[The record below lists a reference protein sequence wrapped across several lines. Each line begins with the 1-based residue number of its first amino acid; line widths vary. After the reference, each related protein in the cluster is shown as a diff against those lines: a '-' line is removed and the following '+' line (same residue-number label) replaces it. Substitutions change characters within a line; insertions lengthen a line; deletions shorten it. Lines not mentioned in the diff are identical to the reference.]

1 MRPMRKLIGSPL
13 RDNYA
18 VIDDKQFIEETK
30 DYRGDVGLDTEALG
44 YDVYTG
50 KLLSLQLSTP
60 TDSYL
65 IDCSYYNPIIAKD
78 FIENNC
84 IIAHNAKF
92 DIRYLMRYGIIPRNV
107 FDTFLVEKILQ
118 TDNKKSLKV
127 IAEKYC
133 GVELDKSVRGVIH
146 REGLSD
152 RVINYAFEDV
162 EYLHKI
168 KKAQEQLLKEELLEE
183 TAWLENKFVIVLSY
197 IEICGFTL
205 DIQKWMNKV
214 NTQKDVMN
222 AKLLELM
229 NYVVNNFKG
238 TKFVNQ
244 QLSLFEDTDCTCNV
258 DFNSPKEVVK
268 LFKKLGINTKTKDKK
283 TGLMKDS
290 VDAKVLKPQQEKFPI
305 IPIYLDYK
313 EAQKDFTTYGNTFIK
328 AINPITGR
336 LHTVF
341 DQLKNTGRISSGH
354 HNTNKKGEDDEE
366 DLFGNLELPNFQ
378 NIPNDLET
386 RSCFIAEKGN
396 SLIVCDYSGQEQV
409 ILANKSMDKNL
420 LEFYDNGYGDMHSF
434 NAQKMYPE
442 LANLSFK
449 EIKDMH
455 SEKRYNAKTT
465 GFAINYG
472 ANEFTVGKELY
483 DAYFKV
489 FPGLKSYFEQIQKN
503 ALILGYLRF
512 NNITYRRYKLYK
524 FDEYLELKG
533 KFTSEYWEIYRE
545 EKNKNTSYFKTVLYP
560 EVREC
565 MSLEGNY
572 KRQALNFPIQ
582 GTGADITKLALIYL
596 FKEIID
602 RDMFMKILIP
612 NTIHDE
618 IILECAEDITKEWA
632 LIVKD
637 CMERAGEVFCKR
649 VPLKAE
655 PKISKCWVK

>member
-1 MRPMRKLIGSPL
+1 MRKLIGSSL
-13 RDNYA
+13 RDDYT

-30 DYRGDVGLDTEALG
+30 DYKGDVGLDTEALG

-50 KLLSLQLSTP
+50 KLLSVQLSTP

-65 IDCSYYNPIIAKD
+65 IDCSCYNPIIAKD

-92 DIRYLMRYGIIPRNV
+92 DIRYLMHYGIIPRNV

-118 TDNKKSLKV
+118 TDNKKSLKAV
-127 IAEKYC
+127 AEKYC
-133 GVELDKSVRGVIH
+133 GIELDKTVRGVIH
-146 REGLSD
+146 KEGLSD

-162 EYLHKI
+162 EYLHQI
-168 KKAQEQLLKEELLEE
+168 KEAQEKLLKEELLTE
-183 TAWLENKFVIVLSY
+183 TAWLENKAVTVFSY

-205 DIQKWMNKV
+205 DFLKWMDKV
-214 NTQKDVMN
+214 NTQKDIMN
-222 AKLLELM
+222 TKLKELTE
-229 NYVVNNFKG
+229 YVINNFKG

-244 QLSLFEDTDCTCNV
+244 QLSLFENTDYTCNV
-258 DFNSPKEVVK
+258 DFNSQKEVVK
-268 LFKKLGINTKTKDKK
+268 LFKKIGINTKAKDKD

-290 VDAKVLKPQQEKFPI
+290 VDAKVLTPQKSKFPI

-313 EAQKDFTTYGNTFIK
+313 KAQKDFTTYGDTFIK
-328 AINPITGR
+328 AINPITKR

-341 DQLKNTGRISSGH
+341 DQLKNTGRVSSGH
-354 HNTNKKGEDDEE
+354 HNTNKNTDDEE

-386 RSCFIAEKGN
+386 RSCFISGKGN
-396 SLIVCDYSGQEQV
+396 SLIICDYSGQEQI
-409 ILANKSMDKNL
+409 ILANKSLDVNL

-449 EIKDMH
+449 EIKEKHPD
-455 SEKRYNAKTT
+455 KRYNAKTT

-483 DAYFKV
+483 DAYFKA
-489 FPGLKSYFEQIQKN
+489 FPGLKSYFEKIQRD

-512 NNITYRRYKLYK
+512 NNITNRRYKLYK
-524 FDEYLELKG
+524 FEEYKELKS
-533 KFTSEYWEIYRE
+533 KFTSEYWETYRE
-545 EKNKNTSYFKTVLYP
+545 EKNKNTNYFKTELYP
-560 EVREC
+560 EVRKC

-602 RDMFMKILIP
+602 RDMFMKVLIP

-618 IILECAEDITKEWA
+618 IVLECPEDVAQEWA

-637 CMERAGEVFCKR
+637 CMQRAGEVFCER

-655 PKISKCWVK
+655 PKISKCWIK